1 MGFNEEIAKYYDDIF
16 PVQAPQMNFLT
27 KTLGRSGESVLEV
40 ACATGGYAAAL
51 AQMGFEVTAMEGKS
65 AMVEACKERVEKDN
79 IQMEVVQKNML
90 QVEELDK
97 DFDLVYCIDNSMVH
111 LDSLEDMEKFLKGC
125 FKVLRPDGRL
135 VIQIANYD
143 RILNEHITSLPT
155 IMINSVEELSYRRL
169 YAYQKDSDKILYTRK
184 LTVDGQTLE
193 DVATIF
199 PLTSQR
205 MAALMEK
212 TGFQEVEIFGDFMKN
227 PYDERTSHQ
236 MVVRGRVKK

>member
-1 MGFNEEIAKYYDDIF
+1 MGFNEEIAKHYDDIF
-16 PVQAPQMNFLT
+16 PVQAPQMNFLK
-27 KTLGRSGESVLEV
+27 KTLGRDGESVLEV

-51 AQMGFEVTAMEGKS
+51 AQLGFDVTAMDGKS
-65 AMVEACKERVEKDN
+65 SMVEACKKRVEKDN
-79 IQMEVVQKNML
+79 IQMDVVQKSMV
-90 QVEELDK
+90 QVKELEK
-97 DFDLVYCIDNSMVH
+97 VFDLVYCIDNSMAH
-111 LDSLEDMEKFLKGC
+111 LNSMEDMEKFLTGC

-193 DVATIF
+193 DHATIF
-199 PLTSQR
+199 PLTSKR
-205 MAALMEK
+205 MSELMEK
-212 TGFQEVEIFGDFMKN
+212 TGFQEVEIFGDFMKK

-236 MVVRGRVKK
+236 MVVRGRAKK